1 MLTTYRKGYSKN
13 GLFGRRPIKRKRT
26 VKAASGSA
34 VTGLTP
40 EMLTVFNKMIAEK
53 VSKMAENK
61 YTQYG
66 WGIRYGYGSDSA
78 NFYGASGGTI
88 ALTPETSGL
97 TIPQGTGQGS
107 RVGNRVRV
115 KKAVLKCLVQ
125 AYKYDATYN
134 PYPQPV
140 CVQIFL
146 WRPKGDDSLTN
157 ARAIT
162 QYYTGGTFFQQA
174 ATSIGFVGSYY
185 DWQNEPNHDKLILYK
200 KSMYKVGFSDNIG
213 SGGVVAS
220 QYFTNSDFKYAH
232 LIEIDITKMYPAV
245 VTFNDATTTA
255 TSHGVYMTIAGFDA
269 AGSDPG
275 ANRILFTYEPQ
286 VNLTYEDI

>member
-1 MLTTYRKGYSKN
+1 MSTFVKKTVAAEKATK
-13 GLFGRRPIKRKRT
+13 KRK
-26 VKAASGSA
+26 AS
-34 VTGLTP
+34 VLTP
-40 EMLTVFNKMIAEK
+40 EIKKMLNDMVAKK
-53 VSKMAENK
+53 VSAIAENK
-61 YTQYG
+61 YTQFG
-66 WGIRYGYGSDSA
+66 WGIRYGYGADSA

-88 ALTPETSGL
+88 ALTPESSGL

-115 KKAVLKCLVQ
+115 KKAVLKVLVQ
-125 AYKYDATYN
+125 AYKYDGTYN

-162 QYYTGGTFFQQA
+162 TYYTGGTFFQQA

-185 DWQNEPNHDKLILYK
+185 DWQNEVNHDKLVLYK
-200 KSMYKVGFSDNIG
+200 KSIYKVGFSDNIG

-232 LIEIDITKMYPAV
+232 LIEMDVTKYFPSV
-245 VTFNDATTTA
+245 LTFNDATTTA

-275 ANRILFTYEPQ
+275 ANRIQFTYEPQ
-286 VNLTYEDI
+286 INLTYEDI

>member
-1 MLTTYRKGYSKN
+1 MSTFVKKTVTAEKASK
-13 GLFGRRPIKRKRT
+13 KRK
-26 VKAASGSA
+26 AS
-34 VTGLTP
+34 VLTP
-40 EMLTVFNKMIAEK
+40 EIKKMLNAMVAKK
-53 VSKMAENK
+53 VSAIAENK
-61 YTQYG
+61 YTQFG

-78 NFYGASGGTI
+78 NFYGSNGGTI
-88 ALTPETSGL
+88 ALTPESTGM

-115 KKAVLKCLVQ
+115 KKATLKCLVQ
-125 AYKYDATYN
+125 AYKYDGTYN

-146 WRPKGDDSLTN
+146 WRPKGDDSLSN

-185 DWQNEPNHDKLILYK
+185 DWQNEPNHDKLVLYK
-200 KSMYKVGFSDNIG
+200 RSMYKVGFSDNIG

-232 LIEIDITKMYPAV
+232 LIEIDVTKFFPAV
-245 VTFNDATTTA
+245 LTFNDTTTTA

-286 VNLTYEDI
+286 INLTYEDI